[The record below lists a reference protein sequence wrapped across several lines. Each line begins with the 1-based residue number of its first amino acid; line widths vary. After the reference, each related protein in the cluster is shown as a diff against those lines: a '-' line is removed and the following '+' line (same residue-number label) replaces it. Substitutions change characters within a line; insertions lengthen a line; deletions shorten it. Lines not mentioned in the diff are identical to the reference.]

1 MKEQLNFVG
10 FLNTADDSDLN
21 SIRFVKKLFISQTGS
36 SVSNFELLCQN
47 IVVGKSLYSF
57 SIVVRNL

>member
-21 SIRFVKKLFISQTGS
+21 SIRFVKQLFISQTGS